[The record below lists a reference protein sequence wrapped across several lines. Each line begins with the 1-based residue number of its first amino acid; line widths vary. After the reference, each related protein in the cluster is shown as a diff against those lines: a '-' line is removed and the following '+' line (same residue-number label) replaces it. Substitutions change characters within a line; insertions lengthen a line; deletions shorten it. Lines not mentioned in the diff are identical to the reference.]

1 MGEPSG
7 NKSRAAAQVEATQHL
22 GFALQFAIEALRFGE
37 GPALAG
43 RLDAH
48 AAAAAAAAGK
58 LAARDSTCLATET
71 RSAL

>member
-1 MGEPSG
+1 MGKPSG

-37 GPALAG
+37 GPALAC
-43 RLDAH
+43 RLMPMLPPLLQLQAS
-48 AAAAAAAAGK
+48 GVG
-58 LAARDSTCLATET
+58 STCPAAET